1 MSVVHFLEFLR
12 EKKFG
17 EAIEKAKVD
26 SPFYGG
32 GGGGGGGNGE
42 GNGGGGNGAIGGEQ
56 ADEGLFDM
64 EEDKREQ

>member
-26 SPFYGG
+26 SPFYRTGG
-32 GGGGGGGNGE
+32 GGGEGNDGNG
-42 GNGGGGNGAIGGEQ
+42 GGGGGNGAIGGEQ
-56 ADEGLFDM
+56 GLFDM
-64 EEDKREQ
+64 EEDQREQ

>member
-26 SPFYGG
+26 SPFYRTGG
-32 GGGGGGGNGE
+32 GGEGND